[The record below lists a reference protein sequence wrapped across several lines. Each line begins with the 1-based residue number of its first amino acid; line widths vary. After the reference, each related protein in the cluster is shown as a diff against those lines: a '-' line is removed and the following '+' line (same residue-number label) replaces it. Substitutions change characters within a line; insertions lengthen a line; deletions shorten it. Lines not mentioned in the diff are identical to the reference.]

1 MHTLVFVQ
9 GTFEL
14 WSFGLG
20 ANGQLGLGGTSNSL
34 KPASVQGSYWTTPV
48 SCEKAEVLVDG
59 PLAEGTNV
67 DPLRIFKGIFSG
79 GDQSF
84 ITVQTIVIP
93 STDDPMVSR
102 KLANLC

>member
-1 MHTLVFVQ
+1 MHTLVFVKA
-9 GTFEL
+9 TFEM

-48 SCEKAEVLVDG
+48 SCGKAEVLVDG
-59 PLAEGTNV
+59 PSAEGSDV
-67 DPLRIFKGIFSG
+67 DSPRFVKGIFSG

-84 ITVQTIVIP
+84 VTIQTVVMS
-93 STDDPMVSR
+93 STDDPMVG
-102 KLANLC
+102 